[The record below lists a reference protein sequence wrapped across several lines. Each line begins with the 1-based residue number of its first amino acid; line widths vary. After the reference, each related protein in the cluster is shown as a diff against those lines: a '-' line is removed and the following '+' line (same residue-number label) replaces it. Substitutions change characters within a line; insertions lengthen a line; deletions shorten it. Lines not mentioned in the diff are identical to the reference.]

1 VPAIDKRLAGDTNEL
16 VPVVL
21 WLELLVL
28 LSVGLGF
35 AYTRWNVWQMWLVG
49 APALLAVLW
58 VTTGTAMLLLPNLT

>member
-1 VPAIDKRLAGDTNEL
+1 
-16 VPVVL
+16 VVL